1 MAKHEQINTPE
12 GTPVTHGLGVFP
24 GIPNAEYHGG
34 PGISK
39 SGLDIIHRSPMH
51 YKAAREAGPRESTPA
66 QRRGT
71 LVHDLV
77 LEPETFWDRYAEPFV
92 APEGAISTV
101 DEIKERL
108 KAIGAE
114 APSKAKRD
122 ELKAI
127 LQAADPTVVF
137 LDDAKAAHAASVG
150 DKTIISAEEL
160 ARAQAMAEAV
170 MSHPVAGKL
179 LSPKAGV
186 AELSCYWLDE
196 ETGVLCR
203 CRPDFWRDDGIVVDL
218 KTTAD
223 ASPEG
228 FAKSINDWRYHVQQ
242 AFYEDG
248 MKAAGKQAPEQRADD
263 PTGLV
268 MADGWGRPL
277 PKAFVFVAV
286 ENEYPHPVG
295 VYRIETESVEI
306 GRREYRADLAAYAE
320 SLRTDKWPGYSDRI
334 EPISLP
340 AWRLRQEEIANE
352 EA

>member
-1 MAKHEQINTPE
+1 MAKHEQITPDDAA
-12 GTPVTHGLGVFP
+12 PVTHGLGVFP

-77 LEPETFWDRYAEPFV
+77 LEPDTFWDRYAEPFV
-92 APEGAISTV
+92 APEGALDTV
-101 DEIKERL
+101 DEIKERM
-108 KAIGAE
+108 KALGLEI
-114 APSKAKRD
+114 PSKAKKAD
-122 ELKAI
+122 LKEL
-127 LQAADPTVVF
+127 LQAAAPDTVF
-137 LDDAKAAHAASVG
+137 LDEAKTEWAFSVD
-150 DKTIISAEEL
+150 DKIVITAEEL
-160 ARAQAMAEAV
+160 ARAQAMADAV

-223 ASPEG
+223 ASLEA
-228 FAKSINDWRYHVQQ
+228 FQRSVNDWRYHVQQ

-248 MKAAGKQAPEQRADD
+248 IKAAAKQAPEQRADD

-268 MADGWGRPL
+268 MADGWERPM
-277 PKAFVFVAV
+277 PKAFLFVAV
-286 ENEYPHPVG
+286 ENDAPHAVA
-295 VYRIETESVEI
+295 VYRVETESVEI
-306 GRREYRADLAAYAE
+306 GRREYRADLTAYAE

-334 EPISLP
+334 EPIGLP
-340 AWRLRQEEIANE
+340 AWRLRQEQMAE
-352 EA
+352 EV

>member
-77 LEPETFWDRYAEPFV
+77 LEPDTFWDRYAEPFV

-127 LQAADPTVVF
+127 LAAADPTVVF

-150 DKTIISAEEL
+150 DKVIVSAEEL
-160 ARAQAMAEAV
+160 ARAQAMADAV
-170 MSHPVAGKL
+170 MSHSVAGKL

-203 CRPDFWRDDGIVVDL
+203 CRPDFWRDDGIIVDL

-223 ASPEG
+223 ASLEA
-228 FAKSINDWRYHVQQ
+228 FQRSIHDWRYHVQQ

-248 MKAAGKQAPEQRADD
+248 IAAAKKQAAAQVDD
-263 PTGLV
+263 ATGLA
-268 MADGWGRPL
+268 MNDGWERPM
-277 PKAFVFVAV
+277 PKAFLFVAV
-286 ENEYPHPVG
+286 ENDAPHAVAI
-295 VYRIETESVEI
+295 YRVETDSVEI

-334 EPISLP
+334 EPIGLP
-340 AWRLRQEEIANE
+340 AWRLRQEEINGE
-352 EA
+352 DV